1 MIILTPNFEFLKL
14 NIDLDMDWHNFK
26 KQFENELTDNILNFW
41 VKEVYDTTRRTF
53 FGRITNDGRKF
64 PDAALSAVLTTRI
77 LWTFSAAYRFYPT
90 AIYKKMAD
98 EAYRILME
106 TFWDNEN
113 GGIYWSVF
121 PDGRPDDTKK
131 QFYAEA
137 FFIYAMSEYWLAFK
151 DEKAKQIAVSMF
163 MLMEKYA
170 FDPEFGGYIEANTAD
185 WKETD
190 DQRLSPKDLD
200 VKKSMNTHLHILEAY
215 TNLYRIYKDEQLKE
229 KLEHLIRIFLDK
241 ILDEKTGH
249 LILFFD
255 KDWTVRS
262 EIDSYGH
269 DIEATWLM
277 HEAAEVLGNHDI
289 VEEVEKVAVKM
300 TDVTVAEGLAAH
312 GGMYYEKA
320 EGHLQEQ
327 FDWWPQAEAVVGFFN
342 TFQITGEQKYLRQS
356 EKSWKFI
363 QDYIIDKQKG
373 EWFWG
378 VGPDLKP
385 LRGDKVGPWKGP
397 YHNGRMCMEMIRR
410 IGLKMEKK

>member
-1 MIILTPNFEFLKL
+1 MN
-14 NIDLDMDWHNFK
+14 WHNFK
-26 KQFENELTDNILNFW
+26 KQFENELTDNILNYW
-41 VKEVYDTTRRTF
+41 VKEVYDTSRRTF
-53 FGRITNDGRKF
+53 FGRITNEGKKF
-64 PDAALSAVLTTRI
+64 PEAPLSAVFTTRV
-77 LWTFSAAYRFYPT
+77 LWTFSAAHRFYPT

-98 EAYRILME
+98 EAFRILVE

-121 PDGRPDDTKK
+121 PDGKPEDTKK

-137 FFIYAMSEYWLAFK
+137 FFIYALSEYWLAFK
-151 DEKAKQIAVSMF
+151 DEKAKQLAVSMF

-170 FDPEFGGYIEANTAD
+170 FDAEFGGYIEANTAD
-185 WKETD
+185 WKETT

-215 TNLYRIYKDEQLKE
+215 TNLYRIHKVEEVE
-229 KLEHLIRIFLDK
+229 KKVEHLLRVFLDK
-241 ILDEKTGH
+241 ILDEETGH

-277 HEAAEVLGNHDI
+277 HEAAEVLGKKEI
-289 VEEVEKVAVKM
+289 IEEVEHVAIKM
-300 TDVTVAEGLAAH
+300 SGVAIKEGLAPH

-342 TFQITGEQKYLRQS
+342 TWQITNDEKYL
-356 EKSWKFI
+356 EYAKKSWKFI
-363 QDYIIDKQKG
+363 QDNIVDKKNG

-378 VGPDLKP
+378 VDSNLKP
-385 LRGDKVGPWKGP
+385 LKTDKVSPWKAP

-410 IGLKMEKK
+410 IDMIKE

>member
-1 MIILTPNFEFLKL
+1 MN
-14 NIDLDMDWHNFK
+14 WHNFK
-26 KQFENELTDNILNFW
+26 KQFENELTDNILNYW
-41 VKEVYDTTRRTF
+41 VKEVYDTKRKTF
-53 FGRITNDGRKF
+53 FGRITKDGQKF
-64 PDAALSAVLTTRI
+64 PEAPLSAVFTTRV
-77 LWTFSAAYRFYPT
+77 LWTFSAAHRFYPT

-98 EAYRILME
+98 EAFRILIE

-121 PDGRPDDTKK
+121 PDGKPEDTKK

-137 FFIYAMSEYWLAFK
+137 FFIYALSEYWLAFK
-151 DEKAKQIAVSMF
+151 DEKAKQLAVSMF

-170 FDPEFGGYIEANTAD
+170 FDAEFGGYIEANTAD
-185 WKETD
+185 WKETT

-215 TNLYRIYKDEQLKE
+215 TNLYRIHKVEEVE
-229 KLEHLIRIFLDK
+229 KKVEHLLRVFLDK
-241 ILDEKTGH
+241 ILDKETSH

-277 HEAAEVLGNHDI
+277 HEAAEVLGKKEI
-289 VEEVEKVAVKM
+289 LEEVEHVAIKM
-300 TDVTVAEGLAAH
+300 SEVAIKEGLAPH

-327 FDWWPQAEAVVGFFN
+327 FDWWPQAEGVVGFFN
-342 TFQITGEQKYLRQS
+342 TYQITKDEKYL
-356 EKSWKFI
+356 EHAKKSWEFI
-363 QDYIIDKQKG
+363 QDHIIDKKNG

-378 VGPDLKP
+378 VDSNLKP
-385 LRGDKVGPWKGP
+385 LKTDKVSPWKAP

-410 IGLKMEKK
+410 IEMIKE

>member
-1 MIILTPNFEFLKL
+1 MK
-14 NIDLDMDWHNFK
+14 MQAFK
-26 KQFENELTDNILNFW
+26 KQFENELTDNILNYW
-41 VKEVYDTTRRTF
+41 VKEVYDTNRKTF
-53 FGRITNDGRKF
+53 FGRITNKGKKF
-64 PDAALSAVLTTRI
+64 PEAPLSAVFTTRV
-77 LWTFSAAYRFYPT
+77 LWTFSAAHRFYPT

-98 EAYRILME
+98 EAFRILIE
-106 TFWDNEN
+106 NFWDNEN

-121 PDGRPDDTKK
+121 PDGRPEDTKK

-151 DEKAKQIAVSMF
+151 DERAKQLAISMF

-170 FDPEFGGYIEANTAD
+170 FDTGFGGYIEANTAD
-185 WKETD
+185 WKETT

-215 TNLYRIYKDEQLKE
+215 TNLYRIHKTAEVE
-229 KLEHLIRIFLDK
+229 KKVEHLLRLFLDK

-277 HEAAEVLGNHDI
+277 HEAAEVLGNKMI
-289 VEEVEKVAVKM
+289 LEEVEHAAIKVS
-300 TDVTVAEGLAAH
+300 DVTIKDGLAAH
-312 GGMYYEKA
+312 GGMYYEKV
-320 EGHLQEQ
+320 EGHLHEQ

-342 TFQITGEQKYLRQS
+342 TYQITKDEKYLEYAQ
-356 EKSWKFI
+356 KSWEFI
-363 QDYIIDKQKG
+363 QDHIIDKKNG

-378 VGPDLKP
+378 VDSNLKP
-385 LRGDKVGPWKGP
+385 LGNDKVSPWKAP

-410 IGLKMEKK
+410 IGSIEK

>member
-1 MIILTPNFEFLKL
+1 
-14 NIDLDMDWHNFK
+14 MDWHNFK

-41 VKEVYDTTRRTF
+41 VKEVYDTNRKTF
-53 FGRITNDGRKF
+53 FGKVTNDGRKY

-77 LWTFSAAYRFYPT
+77 LWTFSSAYRFYPT

-98 EAYRILME
+98 EAFRILVE
-106 TFWDNEN
+106 TFWDNVN
-113 GGIYWSVF
+113 GGIFWSVF
-121 PDGRPDDTKK
+121 PDGKPEDTKK

-151 DEKAKQIAVSMF
+151 DEKAKQLAVSMF

-170 FDPEFGGYIEANTAD
+170 FDSEFGGYIEANTAD
-185 WKETD
+185 WKETS

-215 TNLYRIYKDEQLKE
+215 TNLYRVHKVKEVEQKV
-229 KLEHLIRIFLDK
+229 EHLLRVFLDK
-241 ILDEKTGH
+241 ILDHETGH

-277 HEAAEVLGNHDI
+277 HEAAEVLGKKELI
-289 VEEVEKVAVKM
+289 EEVEHAAVKM
-300 TDVTVAEGLAAH
+300 SDVAIKEGLAPNN
-312 GGMYYEKA
+312 GMYYEKA

-342 TFQITGEQKYLRQS
+342 TYQITKSEKYLVQAQ
-356 EKSWKFI
+356 KSWKFI
-363 QDYIIDKQKG
+363 QDYIIDKNKG

-378 VGPDLKP
+378 VGADLKP
-385 LRGDKVGPWKGP
+385 LRGDKAGPWKGP

-410 IGLKMEKK
+410 IEMVMK

>member
-1 MIILTPNFEFLKL
+1 
-14 NIDLDMDWHNFK
+14 MDWHNFK
-26 KQFENELTDNILNFW
+26 KQFENELTDNILNYW
-41 VKEVYDTTRRTF
+41 VKEVYDANRRTF
-53 FGRITNDGRKF
+53 FGRITNEGKKF
-64 PDAALSAVLTTRI
+64 PEAPLSAVFTTRI

-98 EAYRILME
+98 EAYRILVE

-121 PDGRPDDTKK
+121 PDGRPEDTKK

-137 FFIYAMSEYWLAFK
+137 FFMYAMSEYWLAFK
-151 DEKAKQIAVSMF
+151 DEKAKQLAVSMF

-185 WKETD
+185 WKETT

-215 TNLYRIYKDEQLKE
+215 TNLYRIYKVPEVE
-229 KLEHLIRIFLDK
+229 KKVEHLLRIFLDK
-241 ILDEKTGH
+241 ILDKETGH

-277 HEAAEVLGNHDI
+277 YEAAEVLGNKELI
-289 VEEVEKVAVKM
+289 EEVEHVAEKM
-300 TDVTVAEGLAAH
+300 SEVTIKEGLADH
-312 GGMYYEKA
+312 GGIFYEKA
-320 EGHLQEQ
+320 EGHIQEQ

-342 TFQITGEQKYLRQS
+342 TWQISKEEKYLEQAK
-356 EKSWKFI
+356 KSWKFI
-363 QDYIIDKQKG
+363 QDYIIDKKNG

-378 VGPDLKP
+378 VDANLKP
-385 LRGDKVGPWKGP
+385 LRGDKVSAWKAP

-410 IGLKMEKK
+410 INMIEK

>member
-1 MIILTPNFEFLKL
+1 
-14 NIDLDMDWHNFK
+14 MDWHNLK
-26 KQFENELTDNILNFW
+26 KQFETELTDNILDYW
-41 VKEVYDTTRRTF
+41 AEEVYDNNRNTF
-53 FGRITNDGRKF
+53 YGRITNEGEKF
-64 PDAALSAVLTTRI
+64 PDAPLSAVFTTRI
-77 LWTFSAAYRFYPT
+77 MWTFSAAYRFFPN
-90 AIYKKMAD
+90 AQYKKMAD
-98 EAYRILME
+98 EAFRILIE
-106 TFWDNEN
+106 IFWDNRN
-113 GGIYWSVF
+113 GGIFWSVF
-121 PDGRPDDTKK
+121 PDGKPEDTKK

-137 FFIYAMSEYWLAFK
+137 FFIYALSEYWLAFK
-151 DEKAKQIAVSMF
+151 DEKAMQMAISMF

-170 FDPEFGGYIEANTAD
+170 FDPEFGGYIEANTED
-185 WKETD
+185 WKETN

-215 TNLYRIYKDEQLKE
+215 TNLYRIHKVKE
-229 KLEHLIRIFLDK
+229 VGKKVEHLLRVFLDK
-241 ILDEKTGH
+241 ILDKETGH

-277 HEAAEVLGNHDI
+277 YEAAEVLGKKELI
-289 VEEVEKVAVKM
+289 EEVEHVAVKM
-300 TDVTVAEGLAAH
+300 SEVTLKEGLAQH

-342 TFQITGEQKYLRQS
+342 TWQLTKDEKYLDYAQ
-356 EKSWKFI
+356 KSWKFI
-363 QDYIIDKQKG
+363 QDYIIDKKNR

-378 VGPDLKP
+378 VGADLTP
-385 LRGDKVGPWKGP
+385 LRGDKVSPWKAP

-410 IGLKMEKK
+410 IKMIEK

>member
-1 MIILTPNFEFLKL
+1 
-14 NIDLDMDWHNFK
+14 MDWHNFK
-26 KQFENELTDNILNFW
+26 KQFENELTDNILNYW
-41 VKEVYDTTRRTF
+41 VKEVYDTNRKTF
-53 FGRITNDGRKF
+53 FGRITNEGEKF
-64 PDAALSAVLTTRI
+64 PEAPLSAVFTTRV

-98 EAYRILME
+98 EAFRILLE
-106 TFWDNEN
+106 TFWDNDN

-121 PDGRPDDTKK
+121 PDGKPEDMKK

-137 FFIYAMSEYWLAFK
+137 FFIYALSEYWLAFK
-151 DEKAKQIAVSMF
+151 DEKAKQLAISMF

-215 TNLYRIYKDEQLKE
+215 TNLYRIHKVEDVE
-229 KLEHLIRIFLDK
+229 KKVAHLLHIFLDK
-241 ILDEKTGH
+241 ILDEETGH

-277 HEAAEVLGNHDI
+277 HEAAEVLGNKELI
-289 VEEVEKVAVKM
+289 EEVEQVAVKM
-300 TDVTVAEGLAAH
+300 SDVSIKEGLAPH

-342 TFQITGEQKYLRQS
+342 TYQITKDEKYLEHVQ
-356 EKSWKFI
+356 KSWKFI
-363 QDYIIDKQKG
+363 QDHIMDKKNG

-378 VGPDLKP
+378 VDSNLEPLKT
-385 LRGDKVGPWKGP
+385 DKVSPWKAP
-397 YHNGRMCMEMIRR
+397 YHNGRMCMEMMRR
-410 IGLKMEKK
+410 IGMIGK

>member
-1 MIILTPNFEFLKL
+1 
-14 NIDLDMDWHNFK
+14 MDWHNFK
-26 KQFENELTDNILNFW
+26 KQFENELTDNILNYW
-41 VKEVYDTTRRTF
+41 VKEVYDTKRRTF
-53 FGRITNDGRKF
+53 FGRITNDGKKY
-64 PDAALSAVLTTRI
+64 PEAPLSAVLTTRI

-98 EAYRILME
+98 EAFRILVE

-121 PDGRPDDTKK
+121 PDGRPEDTKK

-151 DEKAKQIAVSMF
+151 DEKSKQLAVSMF

-170 FDPEFGGYIEANTAD
+170 FEPEFGGYIEANTAD

-190 DQRLSPKDLD
+190 DQRISPKDLD

-215 TNLYRIYKDEQLKE
+215 TNLYRIHKVKEVELKV
-229 KLEHLIRIFLDK
+229 EHLLRIFLDK

-277 HEAAEVLGNHDI
+277 YEAAEVLGKKELI
-289 VEEVEKVAVKM
+289 EEVEHVAVRM
-300 TDVTVAEGLAAH
+300 SDVTIKEGLAPN

-320 EGHLQEQ
+320 ESHLQEQ

-342 TFQITGEQKYLRQS
+342 TYQITNNNKYLLQAQ
-356 EKSWKFI
+356 KSWKFI
-363 QDYIIDKQKG
+363 QDYIIDKKNG

-378 VGPDLKP
+378 VGTDLKP

-410 IGLKMEKK
+410 IDLKYL

>member
-1 MIILTPNFEFLKL
+1 MN
-14 NIDLDMDWHNFK
+14 WHNFK
-26 KQFENELTDNILNFW
+26 KQFENELTDNILNYW
-41 VKEVYDTTRRTF
+41 VKEVYDTKRKTF
-53 FGRITNDGRKF
+53 FGRITNDGQKF
-64 PDAALSAVLTTRI
+64 PDAPLSAVFTTRV
-77 LWTFSAAYRFYPT
+77 LWTFSAAHRFYPT

-98 EAYRILME
+98 EAFRILVE

-121 PDGRPDDTKK
+121 PDGKPEDTKK

-137 FFIYAMSEYWLAFK
+137 FFIYALSEYWLAFK
-151 DEKAKQIAVSMF
+151 DEKAKQLAISMF

-170 FDPEFGGYIEANTAD
+170 FDAEFGGYIEANTAD
-185 WKETD
+185 WKETT

-215 TNLYRIYKDEQLKE
+215 TNLYRIHKVEEVE
-229 KLEHLIRIFLDK
+229 KKVEHLLRVFLDK
-241 ILDEKTGH
+241 ILDEETGH

-277 HEAAEVLGNHDI
+277 HEAAEVLGKKEI
-289 VEEVEKVAVKM
+289 IEEVEHVAIKM
-300 TDVTVAEGLAAH
+300 SEVAIKEGLAPH

-342 TFQITGEQKYLRQS
+342 TYQITKDEKYL
-356 EKSWKFI
+356 EHANKSWEFV
-363 QDYIIDKQKG
+363 QDHIIDNKNG

-378 VGPDLKP
+378 VDSNLKP
-385 LRGDKVGPWKGP
+385 LKTDKVSPWKAP

-410 IGLKMEKK
+410 IDMIKE

>member
-1 MIILTPNFEFLKL
+1 
-14 NIDLDMDWHNFK
+14 MDWHNFK

-41 VKEVYDTTRRTF
+41 VKEVYDTSRSTF
-53 FGRITNDGRKF
+53 FGRITNDGKKF
-64 PDAALSAVLTTRI
+64 PEAPLSAVFTTRI

-98 EAYRILME
+98 EAFRILIE
-106 TFWDNEN
+106 TFWDGEN

-121 PDGRPDDTKK
+121 PDGRPEDTKK

-137 FFIYAMSEYWLAFK
+137 FFMYAMSEYWLAFK
-151 DEKAKQIAVSMF
+151 DEKAKQLAVSMF

-170 FDPEFGGYIEANTAD
+170 FDPEFGGYLEATTAD
-185 WKETD
+185 WKVTT
-190 DQRLSPKDLD
+190 DQRLSPKDLN

-215 TNLYRIYKDEQLKE
+215 TNLYRIHKVPEVEQKV
-229 KLEHLIRIFLDK
+229 EHLLRVFLDK

-277 HEAAEVLGNHDI
+277 LEAAEVLGNKELI
-289 VEEVEKVAVKM
+289 EEVEHVAVKM
-300 TDVTVAEGLAAH
+300 SDITIKEGLAQH

-342 TFQITGEQKYLRQS
+342 TWQITKDEKYLEYAQ
-356 EKSWKFI
+356 KSWRFI
-363 QDYIIDKQKG
+363 QDYIIDKKNG

-378 VGPDLKP
+378 VDSELKP
-385 LRGDKVGPWKGP
+385 LRNDKVSPWKAP

-410 IGLKMEKK
+410 INMIEKNKN

>member
-1 MIILTPNFEFLKL
+1 
-14 NIDLDMDWHNFK
+14 MDWHNFK
-26 KQFENELTDNILNFW
+26 KQFENELTDNIMNYW
-41 VKEVYDTTRRTF
+41 VKEVYDTNRRTF
-53 FGRITNDGRKF
+53 FGRITNDGKKY
-64 PDAALSAVLTTRI
+64 PEAALSAVLTTRI

-90 AIYKKMAD
+90 AIYKKIAD

-121 PDGRPDDTKK
+121 PDGKPEDTKK

-137 FFIYAMSEYWLAFK
+137 FFIYAMSEFGLAFK
-151 DEKAKQIAVSMF
+151 DERAKQIAVSMF

-229 KLEHLIRIFLDK
+229 KLEHLLRVFLDK
-241 ILDEKTGH
+241 IIDEKTGH

-277 HEAAEVLGNHDI
+277 HEAAEVLGNKDI
-289 VEEVEKVAVKM
+289 IEEVEHIALKIS
-300 TDVTVAEGLAAH
+300 DVTIKEGLAPH

-320 EGHLQEQ
+320 EGHLQQQ

-342 TFQITGEQKYLRQS
+342 SYQITKNDKYLAQT
-356 EKSWKFI
+356 KISWKFI
-363 QDYIIDKQKG
+363 QDYIIDKKKG

-378 VGPDLKP
+378 VGADLKP
-385 LRGDKVGPWKGP
+385 LSGDKVGPWKGP

-410 IGLKMEKK
+410 IGLIEK

>member
-1 MIILTPNFEFLKL
+1 
-14 NIDLDMDWHNFK
+14 MDWHNFK
-26 KQFENELTDNILNFW
+26 KQFENELTDNILNYW
-41 VKEVYDTTRRTF
+41 VKEVYDTNRRTF
-53 FGRITNDGRKF
+53 FGRITNDGKKY
-64 PDAALSAVLTTRI
+64 PEAALSAVLTTRI

-90 AIYKKMAD
+90 AIYKKIAD

-121 PDGRPDDTKK
+121 PDGKPEDTKK

-137 FFIYAMSEYWLAFK
+137 FFIYAMSEFGLAFK
-151 DEKAKQIAVSMF
+151 DERAKQIAVSMF

-170 FDPEFGGYIEANTAD
+170 FDPEFGGYIEANAAD

-215 TNLYRIYKDEQLKE
+215 TNLYRVYKDEQLKE
-229 KLEHLIRIFLDK
+229 KLEHLLRVFLDK
-241 ILDEKTGH
+241 IIDEKTGH

-277 HEAAEVLGNHDI
+277 HEAAEVLGNKDI
-289 VEEVEKVAVKM
+289 IEEVEHIALKIS
-300 TDVTVAEGLAAH
+300 DVTIKEGLAPH

-320 EGHLQEQ
+320 EGHLQQQ
-327 FDWWPQAEAVVGFFN
+327 FD
-342 TFQITGEQKYLRQS
+342 
-356 EKSWKFI
+356 
-363 QDYIIDKQKG
+363 
-373 EWFWG
+373 
-378 VGPDLKP
+378 
-385 LRGDKVGPWKGP
+385 
-397 YHNGRMCMEMIRR
+397 
-410 IGLKMEKK
+410 

>member
-1 MIILTPNFEFLKL
+1 MNW
-14 NIDLDMDWHNFK
+14 NDFK
-26 KQFENELTDNILNFW
+26 KQFENELTDNILNYW
-41 VKEVYDTTRRTF
+41 VKEAYDTKRSTF
-53 FGRITNDGRKF
+53 FGRITNEGNKF
-64 PDAALSAVLTTRI
+64 PEAALSAVLTTRI

-98 EAYRILME
+98 EAFRILVE

-113 GGIYWSVF
+113 GGIFWSVF
-121 PDGRPDDTKK
+121 PNGRPEDTKK

-137 FFIYAMSEYWLAFK
+137 FFMYAMSEYWLAFK
-151 DEKAKQIAVSMF
+151 SEKAKQLAVSMF

-185 WKETD
+185 WKETT

-215 TNLYRIYKDEQLKE
+215 TNLYRVHKVEEVE
-229 KLEHLIRIFLDK
+229 KKVEHLLRIFLDK
-241 ILDEKTGH
+241 ILDAKTGH

-277 HEAAEVLGNHDI
+277 YEAAEVLGKKEI
-289 VEEVEKVAVKM
+289 IEEVEKAAIKI
-300 TDVTVAEGLAAH
+300 TEVTIKEGLAPN
-312 GGMYYEKA
+312 GGIYYEKA
-320 EGHLQEQ
+320 EGHIQEQ
-327 FDWWPQAEAVVGFFN
+327 FDWWPQAEAAIGFFN
-342 TFQITGEQKYLRQS
+342 TYQITKDEKYLGYSQ
-356 EKSWKFI
+356 KSWKFI
-363 QDYIIDKQKG
+363 QDHIIDKKNG

-378 VGPDLKP
+378 VGADLKP
-385 LRGDKVGPWKGP
+385 LKGDKVGPWKGP

-410 IGLKMEKK
+410 INLFIK